1 MALLALR
8 PVRFEGQPLHV
19 RVPAERHVLA
29 PLRHTLR
36 RWLRETDA
44 SPQEIYEILVACGEA
59 CANAIEH
66 PYAAGAG
73 YLEIDLA
80 FVEGEVQ
87 VAVRDTGTWRH
98 SSPPDGGHG
107 IRLMRQL
114 MDTVEVDQGSGGT
127 VVRMGRRLRRE
138 PSG

>member
-1 MALLALR
+1 M
-8 PVRFEGQPLHV
+8 
-19 RVPAERHVLA
+19 LA